1 MSGCGSVKSANK
13 STGKLVLSEAEV
25 ADSFWKRF
33 RGLMLRRKFPRGGAL
48 LFKFKKPGR
57 YSIHMFFMWFPIDL
71 VYLDSSFRVV
81 ETRERLKPWRVYRPK
96 NKAQCLLEL
105 PEGTTSRLKIKI
117 GQKISL

>member
-1 MSGCGSVKSANK
+1 VKQVNNGAGN
-13 STGKLVLSEAEV
+13 LVLSEAEV

-33 RGLMLRRKFPRGGAL
+33 RGLMLRRKFPRGGTL

-71 VYLDSSFRVV
+71 VYLDPSFRVV

-96 NKAQCLLEL
+96 NKSQYLLEL
-105 PEGTTSRLKIKI
+105 PAGTISGLKIKI
-117 GQKISL
+117 GQKIPL